1 MPFWQQCLAMATL
14 LLFMAWIYVLAGLML
29 AAPFSPLAAA
39 AVILTWGTL
48 MLPCTP
54 VLWRPALASPVFA
67 LWRKYFNYSVVYEEK
82 LDNSQHYLY
91 ADFPHGAQLQ
101 QSSEQQQDEHC
112 LRPRSVNRQTA

>member
-14 LLFMAWIYVLAGLML
+14 LLFIAWIYVLAALML

-39 AVILTWGTL
+39 AALAAWGTL

-54 VLWRPALASPVFA
+54 LLWRPALASPVFA

-82 LDNSQHYLY
+82 LDVSQHYLY
-91 ADFPHGAQLQ
+91 ADFPHG
-101 QSSEQQQDEHC
+101 EQ
-112 LRPRSVNRQTA
+112 RQWEGRNCG